1 MNYVIS
7 KDFSFSAAHYLNG
20 LDEEHPC
27 SRMHGHNYIVRV
39 ELISD
44 TLNAIGFVVDY
55 RDLSPIKDWLNKELD
70 HRCLNEVIAANPTAE
85 NLAMH
90 IAKIIRKVT
99 NIPREARVAV
109 GVSETAKTWARYAE

>member
-55 RDLSPIKDWLNKELD
+55 RDLSPIKDWL
-70 HRCLNEVIAANPTAE
+70 CLLYTSPS
-85 NLAMH
+85 
-90 IAKIIRKVT
+90 
-99 NIPREARVAV
+99 PRDGLLSRMPSSA
-109 GVSETAKTWARYAE
+109 